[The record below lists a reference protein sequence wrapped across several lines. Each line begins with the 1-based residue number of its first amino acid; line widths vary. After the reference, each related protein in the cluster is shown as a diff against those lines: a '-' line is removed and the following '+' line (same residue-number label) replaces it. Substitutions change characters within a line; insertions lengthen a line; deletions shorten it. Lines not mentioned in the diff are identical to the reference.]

1 MNILINA
8 SNLKLGGGL
17 QVADSICNQLY
28 RYSNHRFV
36 VVLSTYLDSTAK
48 RIENTSNIKIIRYDI
63 KNSLN
68 TILFGRDPFL
78 DNLVEREH
86 ADCVLTVFGPSR
98 WNPKIPHLSG
108 FAMPHLVLTDSP
120 YFKKLHGLAKIRTN
134 LRFKIVDWA
143 FKRSTKDFFTEN
155 EYISRLL
162 QKKWPKHHISTI
174 TNYYN
179 QIFDQPLKWGNIDL
193 LKFEG
198 TTLLTVS
205 ANYPH
210 KNLIISF
217 DIARILKVR
226 HPEFGFRFVFTV
238 SESELQVP
246 EDIKD
251 HFLLIGKVDI
261 SQCPSLYQQSDI
273 VFQPT
278 LLECFTA
285 TYPEA
290 MRMKIPILTT
300 DLEFAHGLCGD
311 SAIYYSPLD
320 PSDAADKIYR
330 LATDTNLRKKLVES
344 GNRQLLKFDTSDQ
357 RAEKLIRLCETLVK
371 QS

>member
-28 RYSNHRFV
+28 RYSNHIFI
-36 VVLSTYLDSTAK
+36 VVLSSYLDATAK
-48 RIENTSNIKIIRYDI
+48 RIEKTANIKVVRYDI

-162 QKKWPKHHISTI
+162 QKKWPAHNINTI

-179 QIFDQPLKWGNIDL
+179 QIFDQPDKWSNIKLPD
-193 LKFEG
+193 FNG
-198 TTLLTVS
+198 ITMLTVS

-210 KNLIISF
+210 KNLIIAF

-226 HPEFGFRFVFTV
+226 HPDFGFRFVFTI

-246 EDIKD
+246 ENIKD

-290 MRMKIPILTT
+290 MRMNVPILTT
-300 DLEFAHGLCGD
+300 DLEFAHGLCED
-311 SAIYYSPLD
+311 SAIYYKPLD
-320 PSDAADKIYR
+320 PEDAADKLYQ
-330 LATDTNLRKKLVES
+330 LVTDESLQNKLVEN
-344 GNRQLLKFDTSDQ
+344 GKFQLQKFDNSQQ
-357 RAEKLIRLCETLVK
+357 RADKLIRLCEELVD
-371 QS
+371 